1 MARLNGARLQMLEKG
16 EDKVVREIPVRTSQV
31 QIGNNPIQNTIRL
44 NSAGVEDVHCKIF
57 VQNDKV
63 FIANYSAKNPISID
77 QTVVPKRAA
86 LTDGSVLEI
95 CGTRF
100 RWKFDD
106 SKLVRK
112 TPTSSKFGNRRRTTM
127 VRKKQPAAAAASGG
141 ASEAVAG
148 GSGKKPAAKKSLQQK
163 PATYT
168 LPKNNKQLLKNIRKR
183 LTVHNIMT
191 RHNSEDDADEE
202 EDTECEESGNIVEHP
217 DGAES
222 PKSATPEKPSS
233 AAASAANT
241 PFYTPEPGKENS
253 VPVSKTPKTPMLQL
267 ENSAMMI
274 LSYTPA
280 IGSRSKANIQKTPIS
295 AAKSG
300 QRLNYL
306 TPKNENVSVSGTPQ
320 KSKAGNSMY
329 LIDLTTPTS
338 GHSSFVCSPM
348 LDTTASS
355 VGTPKVGL
363 IDLTTPSPKKV
374 KTPASALKSTQQKTL
389 LKSALK
395 NASRTPRTAL
405 LTATGMP
412 ATPKTIPK
420 ISLNDTQTRSATST
434 RSNKTPASG
443 SARAVS
449 IRSRLETPISSKKQ
463 PEPAPSTPTAVQPD
477 QTESKATPIMTT
489 DELFDTLVGRQSVAK
504 TYERKSTSP
513 KKTPCP
519 LVLAEDTS
527 DMPKTDIDLWVESV
541 VAAVTS
547 PEPVNMDSIIR
558 KPNRTT
564 QVRSSQYSDITPHE
578 SFAEG
583 SATASTSEVVD
594 PQTENVAAD
603 VDSPDELD
611 NMTDKPTIPNS
622 SRRSETPLA
631 SKIARSLGNKRQTI
645 GNFFTN
651 IFGKLTVS
659 PVTRISIADDSI
671 NQSGEE
677 EEERA
682 NGDDSDGSEE
692 VYHDSETSHAADVA
706 AEQPADQES
715 IASSPKLRQSLRDT
729 RKFIGNAWTSLNT
742 SRPQLDNTAEIDESL
757 LLSDTYNESH
767 SDAGNESD
775 AVYDLTDLG
784 SRPATAQPPMSAAKT
799 PTHRQSVQSAGA
811 FDISPLA
818 TPLCHDDDVAQLE
831 ESTTVNSP
839 VVESAD
845 ATEDVPQELISP
857 IQSINETQVGTS
869 ESVSVAMDQ
878 SVPAEGE
885 TEELNEA
892 NAEEQVARLDTSEME
907 PLEVTDGFESEP
919 EIGQP
924 ETPRTNDLVGSR
936 RATRNSIATT
946 QVVTPKVAA
955 ATSSA
960 IAPLSESKLP
970 LRGLRMAAIQSP
982 AKTPQKDESAPEI
995 ELLEDANAEQVDQSA
1010 TDSFVEVEAES
1021 AVEQLVEC
1029 DKSSSLCV
1037 DQVEV
1042 ANAEIEENAAPHEET
1057 VESTVETVEQEQLPN
1072 STATL
1077 EQTAVNDSLDL
1088 NAAARRSTRKSLA
1101 TMTATPKTDA
1111 SLSMVPMS
1119 ESKLPLRRLRVVQ
1132 TAKLEQTVE
1141 KTPANQESALDETA
1155 EPQAGE
1161 SPTDQS
1167 ANSTPVTPIP
1177 ASPGRSSRS
1186 SARSTP
1192 QKASSSSTPKSTPVG
1207 TTPLLKRVLQKVVK
1221 ASATKAAQTP
1231 KPASNESDADASL
1244 QLDQLYQTPPSLRV
1258 TRGKATNTST
1268 PNVADASLNLDELY
1282 KTPARATRGN
1292 AATPASAK
1300 SRAVTPKVENLQGT
1314 PEQASL
1320 DPSVYK
1326 LESSAADKSLNLQE
1340 LYKTPAKALPN
1351 QLLEVA
1357 ETREESTAPMAEAD
1371 MSLNLQQMY
1380 QTPVRT
1386 AKNVG
1391 DLVDS
1396 KSSAIASESVADA
1409 DLGGVNLIET
1419 TEPRENVDMSLN
1431 LHELYE
1437 TPAKSLLA
1445 NAQQSAVENS
1455 ESPKEGAVQADV
1467 SQLSAED
1474 ADASKIVQVEKS
1486 QPNADMSLNLQE
1498 MYKTPARSTRQ
1509 SSAVKITPQSPVN
1522 VSNVDVDEEKL
1533 PPSADTTHNA
1543 SAVKSSEQPN
1553 VNFVQADVSQ
1563 HLQQLHKTPARST
1576 VQSSVANRT
1585 PQSAVDATCNDAV
1598 AIVSTPDAVVDHDVS
1613 KAEADEVGGPQPSA
1627 DITLNLQELYKTPA
1641 RSQRENI
1648 PKSSAVKNAGTPQEL
1663 DVSLNLQSAA
1673 RPTRQSSAAISTPKS
1688 AVGAGVSK
1696 SDEVDKPQTNADMSL
1711 NLQDMYKTPARST
1724 HQTSAVKSTPHSPV
1738 DVDEELQPS
1747 ADTTRNES
1755 AVKNL
1760 EIPERDDVQADV
1772 SALAANVS
1780 QSHEKPQP
1788 NADMT
1793 LNLQELYKT
1802 PARALRT
1809 LSQKSETP
1817 KESVVPA
1824 DVSLNLQQLYKTPAR
1839 STRQSSAVK
1848 STPNAVGDADA
1859 SKVDMSLNLQDLYK
1873 TPARTLRGVAQLTP
1887 AAGTATPAIVAVQ
1900 PEPEADVSLNLEQLY
1915 KTPART
1921 HRESVDPPSV
1931 MKQVMASEVTPQ
1943 KFVEKSAV
1951 DVTPTAETKNVERT
1965 PIAGV
1970 SEPETDMTLNL
1981 DQMYQT
1987 PARQTTSEDKTVGKV
2002 EADKS
2007 LNLDQLYKTP
2017 AQTLRGVTQL
2027 ASVQAN
2033 TPATEPKA
2041 EAEVSLNLQELYKT
2055 PARTL
2060 RGTKAP
2066 QSASK
2071 RAEVAGTPKQDSA
2084 DMSLNLQNLYKT
2096 PAQTQSP
2103 VADTTVQAA
2112 VCDESNLKVESL
2124 FKTPARTTRAQ
2135 LPRSSAKVATPT
2147 PKRTPRSA
2155 NKVHEQPSVSMVESE
2170 LASSIAGESMDM
2182 GSESDGLVT
2191 GKAVCSTPFNPR
2203 TRKSTLVA
2211 AVGMMSPLNSSG
2223 DATMTSEMHTEAI
2236 GITTIDS
2243 TTVDQMQTLDGV
2255 FVAAQSRLV
2264 YDESG
2269 LETIAGDPLQVT
2281 NAVEDITWAV
2291 EVNETTQRTVA
2302 ESLLE
2307 QSETLIEP
2315 SCSEQETVDASKIV
2329 EQSLVSTAEVPVQS
2343 RLLETEVITPAK
2355 PLREVLQS
2363 PGNAET
2369 PGNKSAMESPSVRNV
2384 VEPKVNASINL
2395 LPEEHETPTPVVEP
2409 DLEAVKKTPVAS
2421 PKCPSTPANKST
2433 SGTPI
2438 RTSTR
2443 VSTSRLSTAASTTRQ
2458 SMPSIVSKPDA
2469 AVTVNVSISGQGKSF
2484 IATKKKKYSPELL
2497 LYTPELVTVS
2507 TLPETP
2513 EVEAAPEEDEVTPD
2527 VPDKVETVESIAEE
2541 KVDEPSEQS
2550 EEIAEAPID
2559 NMPSEKTFV
2568 SSPVVTE
2575 TVPDVSVVDEPADAS
2590 TLLSEKM
2597 DAESVPEQSVAD
2609 LSADAESS
2617 PATTTQVPDAA
2628 AAAYL
2633 TSMGVDPALLQHIH
2647 ERVDTLEREL
2657 AEMNDITQSSSTF
2670 LERSDEQS
2678 LDSQE
2683 SEVEGNKNQTPKPMK
2698 RRLYTKI
2705 APDES
2710 TPERRESIGDQ
2721 RVSSFYTESESD
2733 RRAVDT
2739 SSEIEE
2745 PKKVDS
2751 VKVLPSRASRRKI
2764 ISLSEEALAG
2774 ASPELK
2780 FVKPKQPKVAA
2791 PVEDPPQIDTSVNTS
2806 ETEQSDQETSLGR
2819 RKVVFNDHIQVK
2831 EINSPAFIG
2840 EIIKKTSL
2848 RGRGRNNKQQP
2859 VTVTV
2864 DQHAGQ
2870 AIKPAT
2876 KRSKI
2881 AEPVTE
2887 VASPQEGTSTEGD
2900 LDKVE
2905 TVEPASVEKPAAK
2918 RSRAKKA
2925 PATKRTGSR
2934 TKMPVK
2940 AAAED
2945 SVEVDPQEGTSTI
2958 AVTDDVS
2965 GKVEPFVEG
2974 EVIPNNVEGPPKQSE
2989 EIIEASVEEPAPKR
3003 SRTKKAPATKRTGSR
3018 PKLVVEAAP
3027 KEETIPN
3034 EIETV
3039 ESVVEE
3045 QPKPSEETVDAP
3057 FKEPAT
3063 KRIRT
3068 KKAPV
3073 SKRTVSRTKFP
3084 VGSAV
3089 RDEVEAAP
3097 TEDEVT
3103 PDVPDKVGT
3112 VESVAEDKADEPS
3125 EQSEEIDEAP
3135 VDHTHKSSRSK
3146 KAPTT
3151 KRAVSKT
3158 KDEQTSTAANKDT
3171 HDESDAASVQPSAKR
3186 SRRGAKEASD
3196 GTEPV
3201 VEPEQKVKA
3210 ETTVEGSEGP
3220 THVAVKKDAGQPK
3233 ATTKAPSRSRRGKK
3247 QASESEESLA
3257 EAQETAQAAKPKSR
3271 RGGKKN
3277 DTPAEEVVQ
3286 TDTPSEA
3293 AENPSADAEQKTDT
3307 EVEMS
3312 IEKAP
3317 QIEGETSKAKANP
3330 RSRRGAKGNP
3340 APVDEAADSHED
3352 ENSTSHSKAAVKKGT
3367 RRGRGATQNDTVE
3380 SSVLPEVSAGASLTV
3395 EKAIADSTSHDEPS
3409 AAAVD
3414 VVSGAKRSRRGAT
3427 KEDAE
3432 SAVNEPLSKRTRR
3445 APKSKVEQVT
3455 EEANSAVAADLVIEK
3470 PKPTGRSRRG
3480 QNQDSEAESAKT
3492 QDEQPEIGS
3501 EKQEASQIDKFDIEE
3516 KPSSRRG
3523 ARKKPAEEQTS
3534 ARMPSPTLP
3543 PPAVDEQPAK
3553 RVGRQATK
3561 RAPKNTTSNPD
3572 PVPVEMSM
3580 NESHMVKTMLPASH
3594 TSTPLIKSVLN
3605 ADAVEVTSATRGRR
3619 AAAAN
3624 PVIAALI
3631 EESTPRTRARR
3642 GASATPEVQVETPST
3657 PAKRGRGRG
3666 AAAKAK
3672 VVEEES
3678 QSTVTEAPQ
3687 TSTTAVDET
3696 SEPSTSTARSRGKK
3710 TAKVDKG
3717 VVEEATETEPA
3728 TKRSRKVPAKL
3739 RDDADDAPK
3748 APVARGRRGAKA
3760 KTEESNA
3767 DDPAGPSEEEPKK
3780 KPRGAAATK
3789 RTAKK
3794 TAVAADDLNEESVPD
3809 EEVTEEEEAPKSP
3822 PPKRTRKGAR

>member
-63 FIANYSAKNPISID
+63 FIANFSAKNPISID

-141 ASEAVAG
+141 ASSAVAG
-148 GSGKKPAAKKSLQQK
+148 GSGKKPASKKSLQQK

-202 EDTECEESGNIVEHP
+202 EDTECEESDNVVEHS
-217 DGAES
+217 DRAES
-222 PKSATPEKPSS
+222 PKPATPEKQSS

-241 PFYTPEPGKENS
+241 PFYTPEPEKENS
-253 VPVSKTPKTPMLQL
+253 VPVTKTPKTPMLQL

-295 AAKSG
+295 GAKSG

-405 LTATGMP
+405 RGNWNARDSQSDS
-412 ATPKTIPK
+412 K
-420 ISLNDTQTRSATST
+420 ISLNDTPTRSATST

-463 PEPAPSTPTAVQPD
+463 PDPDRKEPAPSTPTAVQTD
-477 QTESKATPIMTT
+477 QTKPKATPIMTT

-677 EEERA
+677 EERA
-682 NGDDSDGSEE
+682 NDDDSDGSEE

-706 AEQPADQES
+706 AEQPSES

-757 LLSDTYNESH
+757 LLSDTYNESQ

-818 TPLCHDDDVAQLE
+818 TPLCHDDD
-831 ESTTVNSP
+831 
-839 VVESAD
+839 D
-845 ATEDVPQELISP
+845 AVPQELISP
-857 IQSINETQVGTS
+857 NQSINETQVGTS

-885 TEELNEA
+885 TEELNKA
-892 NAEEQVARLDTSEME
+892 NAEEQEAHLDTSEME
-907 PLEVTDGFESEP
+907 PLEVTDGFESEL

-924 ETPRTNDLVGSR
+924 KTPRTNDLVGSR

-946 QVVTPKVAA
+946 QVFTPKAAA
-955 ATSSA
+955 ATSSE

-970 LRGLRMAAIQSP
+970 LRGLHTVAVQSP
-982 AKTPQKDESAPEI
+982 AKTPQKYESVPDI
-995 ELLEDANAEQVDQSA
+995 ELLEDANADHVDQSA
-1010 TDSFVEVEAES
+1010 IDSFVEVEAES

-1037 DQVEV
+1037 DQVEI
-1042 ANAEIEENAAPHEET
+1042 ANAEIAENVAPLEET
-1057 VESTVETVEQEQLPN
+1057 VECTVETVEQEQLPN
-1072 STATL
+1072 SSATL
-1077 EQTAVNDSLDL
+1077 EQTVVNDSLNL
-1088 NAAARRSTRKSLA
+1088 NAAARRSMRKSLA
-1101 TMTATPKTDA
+1101 TMTATPKTNA
-1111 SLSMVPMS
+1111 SLSKVPMS
-1119 ESKLPLRRLRVVQ
+1119 ESKLPLRRLRAVQ
-1132 TAKLEQTVE
+1132 TAELEQTVE
-1141 KTPANQESALDETA
+1141 KTPVNQESALEETA

-1177 ASPGRSSRS
+1177 ASPGRSSRR

-1192 QKASSSSTPKSTPVG
+1192 QKASSSSTLKPTPVG

-1231 KPASNESDADASL
+1231 KPALNESDADASL

-1282 KTPARATRGN
+1282 KTPARGN

-1300 SRAVTPKVENLQGT
+1300 SRAAKVENLQGT
-1314 PEQASL
+1314 SEQASL

-1340 LYKTPAKALPN
+1340 LYKTPAEALPN

-1357 ETREESTAPMAEAD
+1357 ETREESAARMAEAD

-1386 AKNVG
+1386 AKSDESHEESG
-1391 DLVDS
+1391 DL
-1396 KSSAIASESVADA
+1396 AIASESVADA
-1409 DLGGVNLIET
+1409 DLGGVKLIET

-1431 LHELYE
+1431 LHELYK
-1437 TPAKSLLA
+1437 TPGKSLLT
-1445 NAQQSAVENS
+1445 NAQQSAVENL

-1467 SQLSAED
+1467 SQLSAEE

-1486 QPNADMSLNLQE
+1486 QPNAEMSLNLQE

-1509 SSAVKITPQSPVN
+1509 SSAVKTTPQSPVN
-1522 VSNVDVDEEKL
+1522 VSNVDVDEEQL
-1533 PPSADTTHNA
+1533 PPSADTTHNE
-1543 SAVKSSEQPN
+1543 SAVKNSEQPN
-1553 VNFVQADVSQ
+1553 VSFVQADVSLN
-1563 HLQQLHKTPARST
+1563 LQQLHKTPARPT

-1585 PQSAVDATCNDAV
+1585 LQSSVDATCDDAV

-1613 KAEADEVGGPQPSA
+1613 KAEADEVGEPQPSA

-1641 RSQRENI
+1641 RSQREDI
-1648 PKSSAVKNAGTPQEL
+1648 PMSSAVKNAATPQKL
-1663 DVSLNLQSAA
+1663 DVCLNLQSAA
-1673 RPTRQSSAAISTPKS
+1673 RPTHQSSALIGSPQS
-1688 AVGAGVSK
+1688 AAGVSK

-1724 HQTSAVKSTPHSPV
+1724 HQTSAVKSTPQSPV

-1747 ADTTRNES
+1747 ADITHNES

-1760 EIPERDDVQADV
+1760 ETPERDDVQADV
-1772 SALAANVS
+1772 SAVTANVS
-1780 QSHEKPQP
+1780 QSHKKPQP
-1788 NADMT
+1788 NEDMT

-1802 PARALRT
+1802 PARAPRT
-1809 LSQKSETP
+1809 VAQKSETP
-1817 KESVVPA
+1817 KESVVQA

-1848 STPNAVGDADA
+1848 STPNADA
-1859 SKVDMSLNLQDLYK
+1859 SKVDMSLNLQELYK

-1887 AAGTATPAIVAVQ
+1887 AAGMATPAIVAVQ
-1900 PEPEADVSLNLEQLY
+1900 PEPEANVSLSLEQLY

-1921 HRESVDPPSV
+1921 HRESSDPPSA

-1943 KFVEKSAV
+1943 KIVEKSAV
-1951 DVTPTAETKNVERT
+1951 DVTPTAEMKKVERT

-1987 PARQTTSEDKTVGKV
+1987 PARQTTSDNKTVGKV

-2055 PARTL
+2055 PTRTL

-2096 PAQTQSP
+2096 PVQTQPP
-2103 VADTTVQAA
+2103 VADTTFQAA

-2124 FKTPARTTRAQ
+2124 FKTPARTTRAL

-2155 NKVHEQPSVSMVESE
+2155 NKIHEQPSVSMVESE

-2191 GKAVCSTPFNPR
+2191 GKAISSTPFNPR

-2223 DATMTSEMHTEAI
+2223 DSTMTSEMNTEAI

-2281 NAVEDITWAV
+2281 NAVEDITCAV

-2302 ESLLE
+2302 GSLLE

-2329 EQSLVSTAEVPVQS
+2329 EQSLVSTSAADGVEEPVQS
-2343 RLLETEVITPAK
+2343 ALLETEVITPATS
-2355 PLREVLQS
+2355 LREVLQS

-2369 PGNKSAMESPSVRNV
+2369 PGNKSAMESTPVRNV
-2384 VEPKVNASINL
+2384 VETL
-2395 LPEEHETPTPVVEP
+2395 TPVVEP

-2421 PKCPSTPANKST
+2421 PKCPSTPANKPT

-2443 VSTSRLSTAASTTRQ
+2443 YQRPVYQ
-2458 SMPSIVSKPDA
+2458 DA
-2469 AVTVNVSISGQGKSF
+2469 DVTVNVSISEQ
-2484 IATKKKKYSPELL
+2484 
-2497 LYTPELVTVS
+2497 ELVTVS

-2541 KVDEPSEQS
+2541 KVDE
-2550 EEIAEAPID
+2550 APID

-2575 TVPDVSVVDEPADAS
+2575 TVPDVSPVDEPADAS

-2597 DAESVPEQSVAD
+2597 DAELVPEQSVDD
-2609 LSADAESS
+2609 LSAVPEIS
-2617 PATTTQVPDAA
+2617 PVTTTQVPDTA

-2683 SEVEGNKNQTPKPMK
+2683 SEVEGSKNQTPKPMK

-2780 FVKPKQPKVAA
+2780 FVKPKQPKVVA

-2840 EIIKKTSL
+2840 EIIKKTAL

-2876 KRSKI
+2876 KRAKI

-2887 VASPQEGTSTEGD
+2887 DASPQEGTSTVKVTEGD

-2905 TVEPASVEKPAAK
+2905 TVAPVVEEPLTKSEEIVEASVEKPAAK
-2918 RSRAKKA
+2918 RSRAKKV

-2934 TKMPVK
+2934 TKIPVE

-2945 SVEVDPQEGTSTI
+2945 SVELDPQEGISTI
-2958 AVTDDVS
+2958 AVTDDVL
-2965 GKVEPFVEG
+2965 GKVEPVVEG
-2974 EVIPNNVEGPPKQSE
+2974 EVIPKNVEGPPKHSE
-2989 EIIEASVEEPAPKR
+2989 GIVEASVDEPAPKR

-3018 PKLVVEAAP
+3018 PKLVVEAVAEDKDEAAP
-3027 KEETIPN
+3027 KEGTIPN

-3045 QPKPSEETVDAP
+3045 QPKPSDEIVDAP
-3057 FKEPAT
+3057 VEEPAT

-3073 SKRTVSRTKFP
+3073 SKRVVSRTKSP
-3084 VGSAV
+3084 VESAV
-3089 RDEVEAAP
+3089 RDKVEAAP
-3097 TEDEVT
+3097 EEDEVT
-3103 PDVPDKVGT
+3103 PDVPDKVET
-3112 VESVAEDKADEPS
+3112 VESVAEEKVDEPS
-3125 EQSEEIDEAP
+3125 EQSEEIAEAH
-3135 VDHTHKSSRSK
+3135 VDNTHKPSRSK
-3146 KAPTT
+3146 KALAT

-3158 KDEQTSTAANKDT
+3158 KDEQTSTAANEDK

-3201 VEPEQKVKA
+3201 VKEPTDKEEKIEPEQKVKA
-3210 ETTVEGSEGP
+3210 ETTVEGSEGQ
-3220 THVAVKKDAGQPK
+3220 THVAEKRDAEQPK

-3247 QASESEESLA
+3247 QASESEESPV

-3277 DTPAEEVVQ
+3277 DTSADEVVQ

-3293 AENPSADAEQKTDT
+3293 AETSSAVAEQKTDT
-3307 EVEMS
+3307 EVEKS

-3330 RSRRGAKGNP
+3330 RSRRGAKGKRAP
-3340 APVDEAADSHED
+3340 ADEADPKPSHELTSSADSHED
-3352 ENSTSHSKAAVKKGT
+3352 ENSASHSKAAVKKGT

-3395 EKAIADSTSHDEPS
+3395 EKAVADSTSHDEPS

-3432 SAVNEPLSKRTRR
+3432 SAANEPLSKRTRR

-3455 EEANSAVAADLVIEK
+3455 EEGDSAVAADLVVAK
-3470 PKPTGRSRRG
+3470 PKPIGRSRRG

-3553 RVGRQATK
+3553 RVGRQAAK

-3605 ADAVEVTSATRGRR
+3605 ADAVEVPSATRGRR

-3642 GASATPEVQVETPST
+3642 GASATPEVRVETPST

-3666 AAAKAK
+3666 AAAKTK
-3672 VVEEES
+3672 VVEEET

-3687 TSTTAVDET
+3687 ASTTAVDES

-3710 TAKVDKG
+3710 PAKVDKE
-3717 VVEEATETEPA
+3717 VVEEATEPEPA
-3728 TKRSRKVPAKL
+3728 TKRSRKVSAKL

-3748 APVARGRRGAKA
+3748 APAARGRRGAKA
-3760 KTEESNA
+3760 KTEGSNA
-3767 DDPAGPSEEEPKK
+3767 DDEAGPSEEVPKK

-3794 TAVAADDLNEESVPD
+3794 TAAADLNEESVP
-3809 EEVTEEEEAPKSP
+3809 EEEETEEEEAPKSP